1 MAVYTLPD
9 NQSFCQKIAPVL
21 AGEELVETL
30 KDVEE
35 ILDGIFSRI
44 DFLYI
49 KNKLENIP

>member
-9 NQSFCQKIAPVL
+9 SQSFCKKIAPEL
-21 AGEELVETL
+21 AGKELVETL
-30 KDVEE
+30 RDVEE
-35 ILDGIFSRI
+35 LLEEIFSRI